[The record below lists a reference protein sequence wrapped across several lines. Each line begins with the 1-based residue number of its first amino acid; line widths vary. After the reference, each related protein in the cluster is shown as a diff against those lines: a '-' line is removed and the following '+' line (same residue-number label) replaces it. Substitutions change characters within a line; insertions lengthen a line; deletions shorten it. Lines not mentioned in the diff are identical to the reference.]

1 MNGYVRNKTAVWRH
15 AMKRSIGPGHR
26 IELDDL
32 YEQYG
37 TKHDLEE
44 GPMFVEWLRT
54 VKLSDSEIWQVV
66 SKEEPKEELKE
77 EPKEEKPEVVEAVKL
92 AELTTPLVKKDLEV
106 ADVVGMPVRTARTA
120 LQKITNL
127 KLLKYALTEANQLSN
142 KDTLCLL
149 LRKRIQV
156 LEITRR

>member
-15 AMKRSIGPGHR
+15 AMKRSIGPGGKV
-26 IELDDL
+26 ELDDL
-32 YEQYG
+32 YVQYG

-54 VKLSDSEIWQVV
+54 VKLSDTKVWEVI
-66 SKEEPKEELKE
+66 SKEEPKEEKTEVKKKE
-77 EPKEEKPEVVEAVKL
+77 KV
-92 AELTTPLVKKDLEV
+92 AELTTPLVKKDIEV
-106 ADVVGMPVRTARTA
+106 ADIIAMPVRTARTA
-120 LQKITNL
+120 LKKMTNI
-127 KLLKYALTEANQLSN
+127 KLLKYALSEANQLAN
-142 KDTLCLL
+142 KDTMCLL

>member
-15 AMKRSIGPGHR
+15 AMKRSIGPGQR
-26 IELDDL
+26 IELNDL

-44 GPMFVEWLRT
+44 GHMFVEWLRGTKLTDTT
-54 VKLSDSEIWQVV
+54 VWEVV
-66 SKEEPKEELKE
+66 SKEEPKEE
-77 EPKEEKPEVVEAVKL
+77 PKEEKVEIVREEKA
-92 AELTTPLVKKDLEV
+92 AGLTSPIVKKDIEV
-106 ADVVGMPVRTARTA
+106 VDVVNMPVRAARTE
-120 LQKITNL
+120 LKKITNL
-127 KLLKYALTEANQLSN
+127 KLLKYALAEANQLSN
-142 KDTLCLL
+142 KDTLCIL